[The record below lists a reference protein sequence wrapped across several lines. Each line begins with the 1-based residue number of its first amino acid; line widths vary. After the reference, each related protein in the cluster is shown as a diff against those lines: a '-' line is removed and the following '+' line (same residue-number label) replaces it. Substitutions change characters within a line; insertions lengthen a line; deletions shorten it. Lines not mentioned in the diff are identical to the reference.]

1 MIATRYLYKIMIA
14 CYCIF
19 DSPLML
25 FYVACQPFCLPDI
38 ETSSITRLA
47 FKSTTVVP
55 RSDWADLIRDCQGW
69 CTLVTISHGARII
82 RIQQFELQ
90 IMQWDVFALISGIQ
104 VCHTLLGFFTFV
116 VYYVVSKYWNLY
128 TLDTLFDGSVV
139 QYISLYIYIIIYI
152 YIYMYCTYIC

>member
-14 CYCIF
+14 CYWYCIF

-25 FYVACQPFCLPDI
+25 FYVAWQPFCLPDI

-128 TLDTLFDGSVV
+128 TLDTLFDCSVV
-139 QYISLYIYIIIYI
+139 QYISLYIYI